1 MSRKRLNRA
10 ELAHYLNPTADLD
23 AEDPRAHRS
32 TKAERRAARHD
43 THAEPVADT
52 SLVHLSGELPVR
64 VASEKGVPLSVWAPS
79 LETSAWKQLQ
89 QVAQLPFLHPKGLA
103 IMPDV
108 HVGHGAC
115 VGSVLPMRG
124 ALVPS
129 SIGVDVGCGMCAVQL
144 DLRADQLPDTLRG
157 VRQAIEDTVPLG
169 MAAHDEVVAPE
180 VWAPLHTRYQGLLQR
195 HRQVFKRQA
204 GQQLGTLGGGNHF
217 IEVCLDETQQVW
229 VMLHSGSRGVGG
241 QIGQHFIAQAVAWC
255 DREGL
260 HLPNRQLGYLLEGTD
275 LFDDYCQAMLWA
287 QDYARANRQVMLD
300 LTLHAVARALGRR
313 VAITGEAV
321 QCHHNYVARERH
333 FGEDLWIT
341 RKGAIRA
348 GVGEWGIIPGSMGA
362 ESFIVRGKGS
372 ADSYCSCSHGAG
384 RLMSRQAARQRFST
398 KDLRRQTDGVEC
410 RKDSGVID
418 EAPGAYKSIRD
429 VMTQQRDLVDIV
441 HTLKQIVCV
450 KG

>member
-10 ELAHYLNPTADLD
+10 ELAHFLDPHADMD
-23 AEDPRAHRS
+23 ADDPRAHRS
-32 TKAERRAARHD
+32 TKAERRAARPSSPS
-43 THAEPVADT
+43 APPEET
-52 SLVHLSGELPVR
+52 SLIHLQGPLPVFTQP
-64 VASEKGVPLSVWAPS
+64 ATGAPIRAWTNTI
-79 LETSAWKQLQ
+79 ETSAWKQLQ

-115 VGSVLPMRG
+115 VGSVLPLRG

-129 SIGVDVGCGMCAVQL
+129 TIGVDVGCGMCAVRL
-144 DLRADQLPDTLRG
+144 DFTADQLPDTLRA
-157 VRQAIEDTVPLG
+157 VRLAIEEAVPLG
-169 MAAHDEVVAPE
+169 MAAHDEVVAPD
-180 VWAPLHTRYQGLLQR
+180 VWAPLHERYRAILQR
-195 HRQVFKRQA
+195 HPKTFKRQA

-217 IEVCLDETQQVW
+217 IEVCLDEHQQVW

-241 QIGQHFIAQAVAWC
+241 QIGQHFIEQAAAWC

-260 HLPNRQLGYLLEGTD
+260 KTPNRQLGYLLEGTA
-275 LFDDYCQAMLWA
+275 LFDDYAQAMLWA

-300 LTLHAVARALGRR
+300 LTLRALAKALGRR
-313 VAITGEAV
+313 LTVTGEAV
-321 QCHHNYVARERH
+321 QCHHNYVAREHH
-333 FGEDLWIT
+333 FGEDLWVT

-362 ESFIVRGKGS
+362 ESFIVRGKGM

-384 RLMSRQAARQRFST
+384 RAMSRQAAKQRFSSA
-398 KDLRRQTDGVEC
+398 DLRRQTEGVEC

-418 EAPGAYKSIRD
+418 EAPGAYKPIRE
-429 VMTQQRDLVDIV
+429 VMAQQRDLVDVV
-441 HTLKQIVCV
+441 HVLRQVVCV